1 MNLREQ
7 EIVNRLKEEDPKAFK
22 DLFDMFYMPL
32 CVYSLKFSDSY
43 DFSEDIVQDL
53 FVTIWN
59 KKIYLQVEGSIRSYL
74 FKAVKNNTLQALK
87 KKDRYNFEKLDAVV
101 ESFILE
107 EKENDIEAIEKAQKK
122 LLQEIEALPEKSK
135 EVFKAIV
142 LENLKYKEVALQL
155 GVTVNTVKT
164 HYSRALKKLRKS
176 LDVIILLLLY

>member
-59 KKIYLQVEGSIRSYL
+59 KKIYLQVDGSIRSYL
-74 FKAVKNNTLQALK
+74 FKAVKNNTLQALR

>member
-59 KKIYLQVEGSIRSYL
+59 KKIYLQVDGSIRSYL

>member
-59 KKIYLQVEGSIRSYL
+59 KKIYLQVDGSIRSYL
-74 FKAVKNNTLQALK
+74 FKAVKNNTLQALR

-142 LENLKYKEVALQL
+142 LE
-155 GVTVNTVKT
+155 
-164 HYSRALKKLRKS
+164 
-176 LDVIILLLLY
+176 I